1 MTNETDID
9 FLNSFLLFIQRFVF
23 VIAYT
28 IPFEIRDLKYDS
40 LNLKT
45 MPQVFGIKK
54 TKKIALFL
62 LSLFTLIN
70 LWLSPIILNY
80 LISDLL
86 IALIAGYL
94 IWISRKN
101 QTKYFASFWVESIP
115 LIWLIIILL
124 LKSIN

>member
-1 MTNETDID
+1 
-9 FLNSFLLFIQRFVF
+9 
-23 VIAYT
+23 
-28 IPFEIRDLKYDS
+28 
-40 LNLKT
+40 

-62 LSLFTLIN
+62 LSIFTLIN

-94 IWISRKN
+94 IWISRKS

-115 LIWLIIILL
+115 LVWLIIILL

>member
-1 MTNETDID
+1 
-9 FLNSFLLFIQRFVF
+9 
-23 VIAYT
+23 
-28 IPFEIRDLKYDS
+28 
-40 LNLKT
+40 

-62 LSLFTLIN
+62 LLLFTLIN

-101 QTKYFASFWVESIP
+101 QTKYFSSFWVESVPIFWL
-115 LIWLIIILL
+115 LIVMLINYFLESFITLSFISDL
-124 LKSIN
+124 

>member
-1 MTNETDID
+1 LE
-9 FLNSFLLFIQRFVF
+9 L
-23 VIAYT
+23 
-28 IPFEIRDLKYDS
+28 
-40 LNLKT
+40 
-45 MPQVFGIKK
+45 KK

-62 LSLFTLIN
+62 LSLFTLIT
-70 LWLSPIILNY
+70 LWLSPIVLNY

-94 IWISRKN
+94 IWISKKN

>member
-1 MTNETDID
+1 MCIRDS